1 MYVCVWAGSGVSTSA
16 LFMEARAIRYLGSG
30 ESCNMGSGK
39 QTQVFCKTSAI
50 LKSLAI
56 SPAQEQLLV
65 RGQRLMQTIF
75 VLLISSSARFSVVSS
90 SE

>member
-1 MYVCVWAGSGVSTSA
+1 MYVCVWVGSGVSTSA
-16 LFMEARAIRYLGSG
+16 LFMEARGIRYLGSA
-30 ESCNMGSGK
+30 ESCNMGSGN
-39 QTQVFCKTSAI
+39 QTHIFCKTSTI

-56 SPAQEQLLV
+56 SPAQEQLLD

-75 VLLISSSARFSVVSS
+75 VLICSSARFSVVSS